1 MVFLV
6 SSVPTVNHFEVAFL
20 VSRLLWKLVH
30 WWTGWQ
36 PPRKKTK
43 QKNVWFF
50 TLVLLVGTPL
60 YVELVFQVS

>member
-6 SSVPTVNHFEVAFL
+6 SSVPTVNHFEIAFP

-30 WWTGWQ
+30 WWTEWQ
-36 PPRKKTK
+36 PPREKTK
-43 QKNVWFF
+43 QKNVWFL